1 MRSIV
6 TPAGPLEITRH
17 RPWASVGSVR
27 LVDGRLAWFKACRPV
42 QAFEPRLTAALASRW
57 PDRVAEV
64 LGHDAGRAWLLT
76 ADAGDEVGKHGND
89 PEIWLR
95 ALPRYAELQRGEV
108 GHVAE
113 HLANGVPDMRAS
125 TLPARYE
132 QLLTAD
138 LPLEPGE
145 VRRLRRFAATFAT
158 LSDDL
163 WAVDP
168 VASVQH
174 DDLHLRSLYV
184 DGDALR
190 VLDWGDASI
199 AHPFGSLVVTFR
211 FLEAVNGL
219 APSHPWFERLRD
231 AYLEPWGAGRVET
244 FELATRVGMVAQM
257 IGWQRHRAAM
267 PHAYRVRFD
276 VHFAETLRQ
285 VLARVVDPAI

>member
-1 MRSIV
+1 M
-6 TPAGPLEITRH
+6 
-17 RPWASVGSVR
+17 
-27 LVDGRLAWFKACRPV
+27 
-42 QAFEPRLTAALASRW
+42 LTAAIASRW
-57 PDRVAEV
+57 PDRVPVV
-64 LGHDAGRAWLLT
+64 LGHDPDRAWLLT

-95 ALPRYAELQRGEV
+95 ALPQYAELQRGEV

-113 HLANGVPDMRAS
+113 HLAHGVPDMRAW

-145 VRRLRRFAATFAT
+145 VERLRRFAVTFAT
-158 LSDDL
+158 LSDEL
-163 WAVDP
+163 GAADP
-168 VASVQH
+168 VISVQH

-190 VLDWGDASI
+190 VLDWGDTSI

-219 APSHPWFERLRD
+219 APADPWFERLRD
-231 AYLEPWGAGRVET
+231 AYLEPWGTGRVET

-257 IGWQRHRAAM
+257 IGWQRHRAVM
-267 PHAYRVRFD
+267 PDEDRLGFD
-276 VHFAETLRQ
+276 VHFAEMLRR